1 MHMSDALISVP
12 TGVTFWAV
20 SIGTMAYSVKKL
32 RKEEKENTIP
42 LMGVMAAFVFAL
54 QMVNFSIPGT
64 GSSGHFAG
72 GFLLSII
79 LGPYLA
85 FLSMASVLI
94 VQALFFAD
102 GGILALGCNI
112 FNMGFVPS
120 FVVYPLIDSL
130 LKNKLT
136 NFAIWLGAAL
146 SLLIGAISVAL
157 QTAVSGIA
165 ELPFSRLLYLMVFIH
180 LLISIVEGLI
190 TVGAYNII
198 HKIYPSEDYIGDKLK
213 PVVPIFVITIMIASI
228 FSLFAS
234 EKPDGLEWSVF
245 KIIGEEKEPTSLI
258 ASVHHFLGTIQEKI
272 SFLPDYNFHNNQSN
286 LGTSISG
293 IIGSIITIIF
303 AAILG
308 ILTNRKTDR

>member
-12 TGVTFWAV
+12 TGVTFWTI

-32 RKEEKENTIP
+32 RKEEKEKTIP

-72 GFLLSII
+72 GFLLTII

-120 FVVYPLIDSL
+120 FIVYPLINSL
-130 LKNKLT
+130 FKNSLT
-136 NFAIWLGAAL
+136 NF
-146 SLLIGAISVAL
+146 
-157 QTAVSGIA
+157 
-165 ELPFSRLLYLMVFIH
+165 
-180 LLISIVEGLI
+180 
-190 TVGAYNII
+190 
-198 HKIYPSEDYIGDKLK
+198 
-213 PVVPIFVITIMIASI
+213 TI
-228 FSLFAS
+228 
-234 EKPDGLEWSVF
+234 
-245 KIIGEEKEPTSLI
+245 
-258 ASVHHFLGTIQEKI
+258 
-272 SFLPDYNFHNNQSN
+272 
-286 LGTSISG
+286 
-293 IIGSIITIIF
+293 
-303 AAILG
+303 
-308 ILTNRKTDR
+308 